1 MFIYAE
7 IKLLLLVLLLNV
19 ALYFKG
25 VLSVVSEFTLRESLC
40 SEKVATAALEILLEI
55 LKNKI

>member
-7 IKLLLLVLLLNV
+7 KKLLLLVLLLNV
-19 ALYFKG
+19 AFYFKG
-25 VLSVVSEFTLRESLC
+25 ALSVVSGNTLRESLF